1 MGCLEEGSI
10 QRRECVEEEHQG
22 HSECSRRENQS
33 SRHCREWRLQ
43 CPDWVAGW
51 ACNITNT
58 LARWVCIVWVWVAN
72 IVCVAWTWVSHIV
85 CVAWRYIVE
94 IICLLWVMTVN
105 AVDTLFGPGDRID
118 AHCHLFT
125 GNTVLLY
132 AVKGLIDIA
141 VRIATKE
148 PHGSAT
154 GSNLI
159 PKPCPS
165 ASDEIDIVEGLIK
178 IRNLVNFA
186 VMHDSADVYKEMRH
200 TYLYNY
206 RVVPLMLDVAYCTDR
221 GGLTALITRFDEAR
235 TTINSWISQNTDV
248 RTLELLAEL
257 DDITRI
263 LGLQLSGLTQFGD
276 YSGQALQLIKVS
288 KRYKN
293 RVFPFLS
300 VDPRRPGIL
309 NFVKEYVGPDK
320 PFHGIKLYAPTGF
333 SPTDPVL
340 FGGDADDDSL
350 YRYCVDNGI
359 PITAHCSPG
368 GFGSFANAVH
378 VKGHIQ
384 VREGVA
390 ITVTDG
396 IQGNINSDGICEVDG
411 TVNFSTSIESS
422 GMDAMVAERS
432 RTLNHPEIWRMV
444 LERFPDLYLNL
455 AHFGGQEDACLYA
468 QNNNGA
474 IPDYTPWTQRI
485 AELMLEY
492 PNVYTD
498 LACYSD
504 SEAVQLFKDQ
514 VYDEILIEEVK
525 SKIMYGS
532 DYNILML
539 FEASLADYVSDFK
552 RIFGEDFDKLS
563 IDNPNRFLFERG

>member
-1 MGCLEEGSI
+1 MSI
-10 QRRECVEEEHQG
+10 FNK
-22 HSECSRRENQS
+22 SEIEYIIKLLKVS
-33 SRHCREWRLQ
+33 SKHK
-43 CPDWVAGW
+43 CPGY
-51 ACNITNT
+51 N
-58 LARWVCIVWVWVAN
+58 
-72 IVCVAWTWVSHIV
+72 HIDV
-85 CVAWRYIVE
+85 
-94 IICLLWVMTVN
+94 
-105 AVDTLFGPGDRID
+105 
-118 AHCHLFT
+118 HCHLFT
-125 GNTVLLY
+125 GGTFVLY
-132 AVKGLIDIA
+132 AVKGFIDIA
-141 VRIATKE
+141 ARIATN
-148 PHGSAT
+148 GANVSAPDPK
-154 GSNLI
+154 LI

-165 ASDEIDIVEGLIK
+165 ASDETDITEELGK
-178 IRNLVNFA
+178 ILNLVNFLL
-186 VMHDSADVYKEMRH
+186 MQNSTEVYEEMRSA
-200 TYLYNY
+200 YLAKY
-206 RVVPLMLDVAYCTDR
+206 RVVPLMLDVAYCTDENS
-221 GGLTALITRFDEAR
+221 LTALITRFDEA
-235 TTINSWISQNTDV
+235 IIALASWINQNTQV
-248 RTLELLAEL
+248 GLEMGLNNITESLRSQLESLSQL
-257 DDITRI
+257 DE
-263 LGLQLSGLTQFGD
+263 
-276 YSGQALQLIKVS
+276 YSGQLLQLIEVS
-288 KRYKN
+288 TSYKN
-293 RVFPFLS
+293 QVFPFLS
-300 VDPRRPGIL
+300 VDPRRPDIL
-309 NFVKEYVGPDK
+309 EFVKTHVGSDK

-350 YRYCVDNGI
+350 YHYCVDNGI

-384 VREGVA
+384 VGEGVA

-396 IQGNINSDGICEVDG
+396 IQGYINIDGICEVDG

-432 RTLNHPEIWRMV
+432 RTLNHPEIWRIV

-563 IDNPNRFLFERG
+563 IDNPNRFLFEKG